1 MGDRRLLAL
10 CALLLS
16 LFAPACDGGA
26 GAAGPGD
33 EPGGAAGSADE
44 AAAPLTG
51 PVTRLELE
59 AHAPGWVT
67 EEVEATPDLAAARA
81 LTAVAP
87 GAEVV
92 VFLGTWCSDSER
104 ELARFWKAL
113 DVAGVA
119 MEEEL
124 PFRVEYVALDRQR
137 EEPGGRS
144 AGQDIRFVPTFVVRR
159 GGEEVGRI
167 VETSPHGI
175 ENDLLALLTGEA
187 YGVLSAREDLR
198 GAGEPGG

>member
-1 MGDRRLLAL
+1 
-10 CALLLS
+10 
-16 LFAPACDGGA
+16 
-26 GAAGPGD
+26 
-33 EPGGAAGSADE
+33 
-44 AAAPLTG
+44 
-51 PVTRLELE
+51 
-59 AHAPGWVT
+59 
-67 EEVEATPDLAAARA
+67 
-81 LTAVAP
+81 
-87 GAEVV
+87 
-92 VFLGTWCSDSER
+92 
-104 ELARFWKAL
+104 
-113 DVAGVA
+113 

-187 YGVLSAREDLR
+187 HGVLSAREDLR